1 LKVFA
6 KPSDDCGGRDVPAAR
21 VHWYLVYGIVV
32 ESEFRLNSVDEVTE
46 ANAEPSIRISFGS
59 GTFRQRA
66 RGLPADSD
74 DWIQHVVLPD
84 GGVYMKLDGI
94 FETLVSA
101 DGSSVV
107 CARLGDADEWSFE
120 ANLLNF
126 ALSAALTLRGEE
138 PLHATVL
145 DLEGV
150 ALALLGP
157 SGAGK
162 STLAAG
168 LIGQGAKLVTDDML
182 RLTFSHGMGLAHYGP
197 HRLKLFD
204 EPARRLLPRATSD
217 GRFNALSGKLMIAPG
232 ATAAARHEPRPLSAL
247 FWLGNPPAQPTSD
260 DVSATRLAGMD
271 LMRVLTASAMDIRY
285 YAPDRLARQ
294 LRFAERVA
302 RTLPVYALCYARRY
316 ALLDRVVEQ
325 VRRVVVRR

>member
-1 LKVFA
+1 MKVLA
-6 KPSDDCGGRDVPAAR
+6 RSSEDRSGRDVPAAC
-21 VHWYLVYGIVV
+21 VHRYRVYGIVV

-46 ANAEPSIRISFGS
+46 ANAQASIRISFGS
-59 GTFRQRA
+59 DTFRQRA

-101 DGSSVV
+101 DGSSIV
-107 CARLGDADEWSFE
+107 CARLGDADERSFE

-145 DLEGV
+145 DLDGV

-157 SGAGK
+157 SGTGK

-182 RLTFSHGMGLAHYGP
+182 RLTFSHGMSFAHYGP

-204 EPARRLLPRATSD
+204 EPARRLLPRAISD
-217 GRFNALSGKLMIAPG
+217 GHFNVLSGKLMIEPGVTAP
-232 ATAAARHEPRPLSAL
+232 ARHEPRPLSAL
-247 FWLGNPPAQPTSD
+247 FWLGNPAQPTSD
-260 DVSATRLAGMD
+260 EVSATRLAGME
-271 LMRVLTASAMDIRY
+271 LLRVLTASAMDIRY

-316 ALLDRVVEQ
+316 GLLDRVVEQ
-325 VRRVVVRR
+325 VRQVVVRR